1 MKTRFVIPGILLI
14 VIGLLSLVGKLSWQ
28 EDKELVRIGDAEL
41 SVKTERTPADWI
53 GYGLLFAGGVLTV
66 GGLWSKRP

>member
-1 MKTRFVIPGILLI
+1 MKAKFLIPGILLI
-14 VIGLLSLVGKLSWQ
+14 IIGLLSLVGKLSWQ
-28 EDKELVRIGDAEL
+28 EDKELVKIGDAEL
-41 SVKTERTPADWI
+41 SVKTERKPSDFI